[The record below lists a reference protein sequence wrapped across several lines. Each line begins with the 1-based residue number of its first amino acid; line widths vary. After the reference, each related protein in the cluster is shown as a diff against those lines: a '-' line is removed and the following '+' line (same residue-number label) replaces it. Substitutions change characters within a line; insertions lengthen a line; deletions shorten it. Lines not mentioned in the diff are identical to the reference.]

1 MIATSRCVFV
11 HLHKSGGSFVNEC
24 LQKFFPD
31 ARQLGYHLP
40 LALLPAELRALP
52 VLGFVRSPW
61 SYYVSWYA
69 FQSQRPK
76 PNALFRCVSDDG
88 TLDFKASVRNLVDIG
103 NDPARLDRLLTQ
115 LPDRYGTAGFGLN
128 LPNFALAPIRGS
140 RLGFY
145 SFLFRY
151 MYGTNALPAAEAITR
166 TSTPSEMAPDTTAN
180 RANAI
185 TPEIGRCENLRAD
198 LLAFFERHA
207 IPLSAELRVFVQ
219 TAAPRNASA
228 HGDWRDYYD
237 RTLADLVAERD
248 ASVIECFEYHF
259 AKAS

>member
-1 MIATSRCVFV
+1 MIATNRFVFV

-40 LALLPAELRALP
+40 LSLLPAELRALP

-69 FQSQRPK
+69 FQSQRPR

-88 TLDFKASVRNLVDIG
+88 TLDFKASVRNLADIG
-103 NDPARLDRLLTQ
+103 NDPARLDRLLAQ
-115 LPDRYGTAGFGLN
+115 LPDHYGTAGFGLN

-140 RLGFY
+140 GLGFY

-151 MYGTNALPAAEAITR
+151 MYVVDGI
-166 TSTPSEMAPDTTAN
+166 AP
-180 RANAI
+180 
-185 TPEIGRCENLRAD
+185 EVGRCENLRGD
-198 LLAFFERHA
+198 LMAFFERHA
-207 IPLSAELRVFVQ
+207 IPVSTQMRAFVQ

-228 HGDWRDYYD
+228 HGDWRSYYD
-237 RTLADLVAERD
+237 RELADLVAERD
-248 ASVIECFEYHF
+248 TSVIEDFEYQF
-259 AKAS
+259 ATPS

>member
-1 MIATSRCVFV
+1 MIATDRFVYV

-24 LQKFFPD
+24 LLRFFPD

-40 LALLPAELRALP
+40 LSLLPSPLRALP

-69 FQSQRPK
+69 FQSQRPR

-88 TLDFKASVRNLVDIG
+88 ALDFRASVRNLVGLGD
-103 NDPARLDRLLTQ
+103 DQARLDRLLGL
-115 LPDRYGTAGFGLN
+115 LPDRYGDAGFGLN

-140 RLGFY
+140 GLGFY

-151 MYGTNALPAAEAITR
+151 MYTSPGIEPA
-166 TSTPSEMAPDTTAN
+166 
-180 RANAI
+180 
-185 TPEIGRCENLRAD
+185 IGRCENLRAD
-198 LLAFFERHA
+198 LLAFFGRVGV
-207 IPLSAELRVFVQ
+207 PVSAELREFVE
-219 TAAPRNASA
+219 TAAPRNTSA

-237 RTLADLVAERD
+237 RELADFVGERD
-248 ASVIECFEYHF
+248 ASVIERFAYRF
-259 AKAS
+259 AKNS